1 MAEGDGEAL
10 AWLDELVEQIRRL
23 HTAILDTSGGLHGE
37 QAARLY
43 AVCARPFRTA
53 FGDEVYLSNV

>member
-10 AWLDELVEQIRRL
+10 AWLDELVEQ
-23 HTAILDTSGGLHGE
+23 TAILDTSGGLHGE

-43 AVCARPFRTA
+43 AVCARPFHTA